1 MKVKD
6 LIAALHGFD
15 GEMDVVVR
23 IPYDVDLGE
32 GWSGTEYSD
41 FDIKDV
47 DQSIF
52 DISNW
57 INPSNKQVIV
67 IYI

>member
-6 LIAALHGFD
+6 LIAALQGFD

-32 GWSGTEYSD
+32 GWSGTEYND

-67 IYI
+67 LRI

>member
-6 LIAALHGFD
+6 LIAALQGFD
-15 GEMDVVVR
+15 GEMDAVVR
-23 IPYDVDLGE
+23 IPYDVDDGY
-32 GWSGTEYSD
+32 GWSHTESND

-67 IYI
+67 LRI